1 VGKVAEPTL
10 AASSR
15 TAGGDFIVARGG
27 LATSALTALIL
38 WWIEAK
44 SGFALYTWMVWFVI
58 PVGAILAGFAGASG
72 YYAGSWWFGRRP
84 TRLLLQN
91 VVLASIA
98 TFLLINYFSY
108 VTLQIDGKPASD
120 YVSFWKYLDL
130 AVRSTSM
137 ELRYRGAVKL
147 GSTGELGS
155 FGYVIAF
162 LQVIGFAIGGFAVYA
177 VLASKPY
184 CDKCSRY
191 VSGKGQQI
199 RYTQDGD
206 GLQATRARVVESIQ
220 NRAVNSAIE
229 IHRGF
234 GNSEI
239 QKDDHLRSTCEV
251 RFCKKCN
258 QHWVKFAVE
267 KRTGNDWKELH
278 DFTIAGFTQEIVSV

>member
-1 VGKVAEPTL
+1 MAEPTL
-10 AASSR
+10 AASSK
-15 TAGGDFIVARGG
+15 TAGGDFIVAGCG

-38 WWIEAK
+38 WWIELK

-91 VVLASIA
+91 VLLASIA

-108 VTLQIDGKPASD
+108 ITLQIDGKPASD

-130 AVRSTSM
+130 TVRSTSM
-137 ELRYRGAVKL
+137 EFRYRGAVKL

-162 LQVIGFAIGGFAVYA
+162 LQVIGFAVGGFSVYA
-177 VLASKPY
+177 ALTSKPY
-184 CDKCSRY
+184 CNKCSRY
-191 VSGKGQQI
+191 LSAKGRQV

-206 GLQATRARVVESIQ
+206 GLQATRAQILESVR

-229 IHRGF
+229 IHLGF
-234 GNSEI
+234 GNSKY
-239 QKDDHLRSTCEV
+239 QKDDHLRLACEV

-258 QHWVKFAVE
+258 QHWIKFAVE
-267 KRTGNDWKELH
+267 KRSGRDWKELH
-278 DFTIAGFTQEIVSV
+278 DFTVAGFTQEVVSV